1 MKKFYVYKYFFKS
14 SGEVFY
20 ISKGTGL
27 RYLEKKKR
35 NEYFKNIVNAYPDD
49 IDVIKIYD
57 NLEEN
62 EAFKIE
68 YDLIHYYWNIGQCKA
83 NFHEGGRGGNTG
95 NYDSPSR
102 SKKLS
107 DFAKTRIGKL
117 NPMYGKTHTKEA
129 VEKIR
134 KANIGKHLSDE
145 HKAKL
150 KNANTGRIKTPEEIE
165 KIRCKQIGKKN
176 ERRIIYQND
185 ECCMYI

>member
-1 MKKFYVYKYFFKS
+1 MFTNIFSKVQEKYFTLAK
-14 SGEVFY
+14 VLDY
-20 ISKGTGL
+20 DIQK
-27 RYLEKKKR
+27 RKKR

-49 IDVIKIYD
+49 NDVIKIYD

-165 KIRCKQIGKKN
+165 KIRCKQIGKK
-176 ERRIIYQND
+176 
-185 ECCMYI
+185 

>member
-1 MKKFYVYKYFFKS
+1 
-14 SGEVFY
+14 
-20 ISKGTGL
+20 
-27 RYLEKKKR
+27 
-35 NEYFKNIVNAYPDD
+35 
-49 IDVIKIYD
+49 
-57 NLEEN
+57 
-62 EAFKIE
+62 
-68 YDLIHYYWNIGQCKA
+68 
-83 NFHEGGRGGNTG
+83 
-95 NYDSPSR
+95 
-102 SKKLS
+102 
-107 DFAKTRIGKL
+107 
-117 NPMYGKTHTKEA
+117 MYGKTHTKEA